1 VSFFNKKEEVL
12 DIQLTQYGKT
22 ALATGQFQ
30 PHSYE
35 FYDDDVIYNLEFIGV
50 TEQQNDAQG
59 RIFSSA
65 KKKPA
70 RSIYGSETKV
80 QETNH
85 LGQQKDGKVQIS
97 PNSVDSDL
105 LLRDRVSTYATAT
118 QELPLM
124 TVSVLGNGHSIMSET
139 ITKTTSNYSN
149 TSNDNIKIKT
159 HITRNHNGTF
169 HEPSPLV
176 IMMEE
181 HLEFCK
187 DEEFEV
193 KLYEIEKLTD
203 KKGNLIDILSELYL
217 EAPLSRSQDQGLAML
232 SNRFILLTDDEIA
245 SEQIKIE
252 PREGCIEA
260 PSGVVESEEESEE
273 INFYRNVSIEP
284 PDCEE

>member
-1 VSFFNKKEEVL
+1 MSFFNKKEEVL
-12 DIQLTQYGKT
+12 DIQLTQYGKV
-22 ALATGQFQ
+22 ALATGQFR

-35 FYDDDVIYNLEFIGV
+35 FYDDDIIYNLEFIGT
-50 TEQQNDAQG
+50 TEQQNDAQD

-85 LGQQKDGKVQIS
+85 LGQQKDGKAQIS

-105 LLRDRVSTYATAT
+105 LLRDQVSTYETAA

-169 HEPSPLV
+169 HEPAPLV
-176 IMMEE
+176 ILMEE

-203 KKGNLIDILSELYL
+203 KRGNLVETLSELYL
-217 EAPLSRSQDQGLAML
+217 EAPLSPELL
-232 SNRFILLTDDEIA
+232 SGRLSYRFVLLTDDEVA
-245 SEQIKIE
+245 SELIKIE

-260 PSGVVESEEESEE
+260 SSDVVDSEEESEE